1 MRKSKAFTL
10 IELLV
15 VIAIIGILASIVL
28 VSMGGA
34 REKARDAR
42 RQSDIRQISIAMEMD
57 YDEDEQY
64 MTTSTMPDK
73 IGDYMAEVP
82 QDPNDHTSCGS
93 NAAGGSGSYCW
104 VGNDGGSPSACNDSQ
119 RYCVYAEMESGD
131 GYYAAS
137 HKGTKEISGT
147 TPPSSCDCW

>member
-42 RQSDIRQISIAMEMD
+42 RQSDIRQISTAMEMD
-57 YDEDEQY
+57 YDEDQEY
-64 MTTSTMPDK
+64 KEITSAAPTA
-73 IGDYMAEVP
+73 IGDYLDPVP
-82 QDPNDHTSCGS
+82 QDPNGHTQTDCG
-93 NAAGGSGSYCW
+93 GLGSDDDYCW
-104 VGNDGGSPSACNDSQ
+104 IDNSGDTQ
-119 RYCVYAEMESGD
+119 EYCVYAKSEGGD
-131 GYYAAS
+131 DDYFVAT
-137 HKGTKEISGT
+137 HKGTKELASTTAPTSIS
-147 TPPSSCDCW
+147 DCW